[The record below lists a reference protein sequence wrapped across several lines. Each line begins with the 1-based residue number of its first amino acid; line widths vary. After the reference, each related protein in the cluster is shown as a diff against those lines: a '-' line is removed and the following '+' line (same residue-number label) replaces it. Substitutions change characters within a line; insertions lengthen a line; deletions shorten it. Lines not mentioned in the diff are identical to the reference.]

1 MIAKFLFSFNITTNI
16 NNINYEF
23 LKDNN
28 SIQITKKNEDKLLN
42 FIMENNYEYD
52 KQNPICSNEKCNKY
66 TISWNHKNMGNIIF
80 TLRIYENPQI
90 DNGISIDIQN
100 NAQKCIGLLIN
111 NYKPHLMKLENIK
124 QNKNKKL
131 RRKLKRTKN
140 KFSIKKLTGKNE
152 YWYNVKK

>member
-1 MIAKFLFSFNITTNI
+1 
-16 NNINYEF
+16 
-23 LKDNN
+23 
-28 SIQITKKNEDKLLN
+28 
-42 FIMENNYEYD
+42 
-52 KQNPICSNEKCNKY
+52 
-66 TISWNHKNMGNIIF
+66 MGNIIF